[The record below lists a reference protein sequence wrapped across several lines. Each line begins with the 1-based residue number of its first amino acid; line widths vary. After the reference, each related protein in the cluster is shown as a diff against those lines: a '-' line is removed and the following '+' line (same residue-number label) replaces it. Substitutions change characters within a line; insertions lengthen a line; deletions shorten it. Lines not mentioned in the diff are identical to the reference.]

1 MNSIYRAPG
10 VETMRTLVV
19 VFLGGL
25 EVEDPLRRGVGLP
38 PQQQQDGRDGQQAEH
53 QPGAH
58 GRAPEP
64 AAPAP
69 RLLQLL
75 RGVVDRRRR
84 PRRPLLRLQ
93 HAAEGQPL
101 LVAPAPVA
109 IALPPHHHELI
120 KQRPSPY
127 APHICSLAPSVLGLV
142 LCASA
147 ALCSL
152 LVGDGVVKVGR
163 PSTAWEK
170 FCRTC
175 HGWPR
180 ALY

>member
-1 MNSIYRAPG
+1 MNRIYTQEAG
-10 VETMRTLVV
+10 VDAQRTLVV

-38 PQQQQDGRDGQQAEH
+38 PQQQQDARDGQQAEQ

-75 RGVVDRRRR
+75 RGVVGRRRRR

-93 HAAEGQPL
+93 HAAEG
-101 LVAPAPVA
+101 
-109 IALPPHHHELI
+109 
-120 KQRPSPY
+120 
-127 APHICSLAPSVLGLV
+127 
-142 LCASA
+142 
-147 ALCSL
+147 
-152 LVGDGVVKVGR
+152 
-163 PSTAWEK
+163 
-170 FCRTC
+170 
-175 HGWPR
+175 
-180 ALY
+180 